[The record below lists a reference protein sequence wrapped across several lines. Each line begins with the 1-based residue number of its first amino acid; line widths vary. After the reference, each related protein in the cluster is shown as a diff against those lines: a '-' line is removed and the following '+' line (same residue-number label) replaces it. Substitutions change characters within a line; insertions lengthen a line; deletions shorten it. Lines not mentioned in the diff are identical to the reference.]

1 MNREQKRKA
10 MKKIP
15 GYKEHIQYEKVVDE
29 AAKIAAEKAVN
40 QLEEM
45 FKKTWT
51 EDDATMNNGELWH
64 ERNNDE
70 DDIYNL

>member
-1 MNREQKRKA
+1 

-15 GYKEHIQYEKVVDE
+15 GYKEHLQYEKAADEVV
-29 AAKIAAEKAVN
+29 KTAAEKAVN

-45 FKKTWT
+45 FKKIWI
-51 EDDATMNNGELWH
+51 EDDATINNGELWH
-64 ERNNDE
+64 EGNNDE